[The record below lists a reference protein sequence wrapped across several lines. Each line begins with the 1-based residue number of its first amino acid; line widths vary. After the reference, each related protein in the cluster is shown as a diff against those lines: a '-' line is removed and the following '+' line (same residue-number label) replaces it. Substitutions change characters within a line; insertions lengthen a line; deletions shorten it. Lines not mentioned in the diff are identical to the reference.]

1 MINVLNPKLIGSIKD
16 RTTFNNPKN
25 KFLSLSD
32 LSCSVNEFINKTEK
46 RKEKKSN
53 IDGISVFNELVNII
67 KNNKTN
73 ELIKF
78 YSKKLKTK
86 GYDENFDYN
95 SDIIDF
101 SKRLYESN
109 YLNWSELSKNPNAIS
124 ILKKYNNNINYF
136 ELCKNNNG
144 LDIIKE
150 NFNKINTNVGWQA
163 LSTNLNAI
171 ELLKNNKENIYWNE
185 LSENS
190 NAIELIIS
198 KIKEEKYKK
207 KKKKYSSFKD
217 NICYDSLSKNKNIN
231 KIIELYPEIISDDK
245 VDFISL
251 SSNSNAIN
259 ILKNNS
265 NNINLAFLCK
275 NTNLMHFKDL
285 LEENYNKLNWDLL
298 SLNPGAIELIEKKL
312 EEENKLSDN
321 EFEELK
327 FNKVNFYNLSRN
339 ENAIHILENNKDRID
354 YVSLA
359 LNTNYKAIDIII
371 NYLETLEKNNK
382 QYNTEYIDIYKNLC
396 SNKNAIFLIEGL
408 ILKEY
413 YDFKYLDTDVLNN
426 DFNIFKEFYKKYYLD
441 EYSKYN
447 SIDFYQYFSLVG
459 KEFYD
464 IYFEIVKICSPSIN
478 RNKVNNLLIDKQIH
492 KSWIPIFENL
502 LGSEIK
508 YLSYGKALLKSNKK
522 NNYCENIN
530 YFKTKINN

>member
-1 MINVLNPKLIGSIKD
+1 MINVLNPKLTCSIKN

-46 RKEKKSN
+46 RKKKKSN

-86 GYDENFDYN
+86 GYDDNFDYN

-101 SKRLYESN
+101 SKKLYESN

-150 NFNKINTNVGWQA
+150 NFNKINTDVGWQA

-171 ELLKNNKENIYWNE
+171 ELLINNKEKIYWNVV
-185 LSENS
+185 SENS
-190 NAIELIIS
+190 NAIELILN
-198 KIKEEKYKK
+198 KLKEEKYK

-231 KIIELYPEIISDDK
+231 KIIELYPDIISDDK

-298 SLNPGAIELIEKKL
+298 SLNPGAIDLIEKKL
-312 EEENKLSDN
+312 EEEKKLSNN

-426 DFNIFKEFYKKYYLD
+426 DFNIFKKFYKKYYLD